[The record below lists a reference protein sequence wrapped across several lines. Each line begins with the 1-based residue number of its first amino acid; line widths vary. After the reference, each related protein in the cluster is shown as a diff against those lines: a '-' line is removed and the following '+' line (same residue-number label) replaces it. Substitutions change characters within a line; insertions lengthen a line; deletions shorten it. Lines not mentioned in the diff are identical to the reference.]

1 MPEPDTFDSAEL
13 LQAAGKLTDLAR
25 EHLGAPGEEK
35 EYEAYLAG
43 VCSVVAELLEVS
55 YYEAVALVEALGEQP

>member
-25 EHLGAPGEEK
+25 EHLGAPGEE
-35 EYEAYLAG
+35 
-43 VCSVVAELLEVS
+43 
-55 YYEAVALVEALGEQP
+55 